1 MAGVVLFSTSVSA
14 GLSSFGWAVSLFLW
28 TVFDTT
34 GVAILFYWFFL
45 YLRVQSDTT
54 IRAINTTTPTK
65 IRVKVIVSR
74 PAILEPSF
82 SGLVVSRLLLG
93 VSGTRV
99 GSVGSVGFV
108 GSTGST
114 ASSWAS

>member
-1 MAGVVLFSTSVSA
+1 MAGVALFSTSVSL

-28 TVFDTT
+28 TVFDTIGDAT
-34 GVAILFYWFFL
+34 LFYWFFL

-54 IRAINTTTPTK
+54 RRAINTITPTQ
-65 IRVKVIVSR
+65 IRVKVIVSS
-74 PAILEPSF
+74 PATLEPSF

-93 VSGTRV
+93 CSGTSV
-99 GSVGSVGFV
+99 GSVGSVGF

-114 ASSWAS
+114 ASSAAS